1 MAASSAATAV
11 RSPARPCRARPT
23 SLSAVRRCGSSTAA
37 TGACCGST
45 RNGNGDGRGRRSRLD
60 APAGLAVDAAGT
72 VFVADTQN
80 HRVLRYAAA
89 AAPQVFGGYGTA
101 LGRFKLPRGLAL
113 GAAGELFVADSGNQR
128 VQVLSATTGAAT
140 AAIGSAAQFAAIRG
154 LALDDAGRLYVA
166 DATANAVHV
175 FGPAA
180 ARPVL
185 RLDSPSREFGSVP
198 VGVSLDRVVAVH
210 NDGSSA
216 LTVSAVSS
224 SSAVFA
230 ALTPTPL
237 QLAPGATGA
246 IRARFAP
253 SAAGF
258 VSATLT
264 IASDSVTGPST
275 AVLTRGT
282 GIVAPA
288 VDAFLVLD
296 RSGSMLQS
304 AGSQTK
310 MAALQQ
316 AAQLF
321 IDLARAGAGDRI
333 GVVDFDD
340 IATTTFALTPSRMC
354 RRAVATL
361 RRPPW

>member
-1 MAASSAATAV
+1 MQPAGGLVVLDVGNGELDHYQLGAGGGSDAYDGGFLGGNRSTFAGAALQGATDVA
-11 RSPARPCRARPT
+11 
-23 SLSAVRRCGSSTAA
+23 LSGTTLWVLDGGNGRVLRIELA
-37 TGACCGST
+37 TGTATVAVADLGWS
-45 RNGNGDGRGRRSRLD
+45 

-180 ARPVL
+180 AGPVL

-237 QLAPGATGA
+237 Q
-246 IRARFAP
+246 
-253 SAAGF
+253 
-258 VSATLT
+258 
-264 IASDSVTGPST
+264 
-275 AVLTRGT
+275 
-282 GIVAPA
+282 VAPE
-288 VDAFLVLD
+288 
-296 RSGSMLQS
+296 R
-304 AGSQTK
+304 
-310 MAALQQ
+310 
-316 AAQLF
+316 
-321 IDLARAGAGDRI
+321 LARSARG
-333 GVVDFDD
+333 
-340 IATTTFALTPSRMC
+340 SRP
-354 RRAVATL
+354 RQRGSSAP
-361 RRPPW
+361 R